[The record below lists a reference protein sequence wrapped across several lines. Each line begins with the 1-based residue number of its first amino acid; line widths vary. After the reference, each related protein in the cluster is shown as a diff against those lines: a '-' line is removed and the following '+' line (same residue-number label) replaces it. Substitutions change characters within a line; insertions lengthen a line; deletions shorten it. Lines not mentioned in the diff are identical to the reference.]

1 MSKGTGTAVELSR
14 TEREALAGEI
24 LGASVAIP
32 ASSGLQEPVEG
43 TLVDESLS
51 TFLVRVPGRA
61 RPLRVPKTGLEGT
74 IVLGAGELPL
84 RGDILRVRPE
94 DRTKRLLTGGP
105 RRFR

>member
-1 MSKGTGTAVELSR
+1 MARASGTAADLSR
-14 TEREALAGEI
+14 AQREALAGEL

-32 ASSGLQEPVEG
+32 PSPGLRTPVEG
-43 TLVDESLS
+43 TIVDETLS
-51 TFLVRVPGRA
+51 TFLVRVPGRRRA
-61 RPLRVPKTGLEGT
+61 VRVPKPGLEGT

-84 RGDILRVRPE
+84 RGDFLRVRPE

>member
-1 MSKGTGTAVELSR
+1 MSKGTGTTVELSR
-14 TEREALAGEI
+14 TQREALAGEI
-24 LGASVAIP
+24 LGASISIP
-32 ASSGLQEPVEG
+32 ASAGLRAPVNG
-43 TLVDESLS
+43 TIVDESLS

-61 RPLRVPKTGLEGT
+61 RPVRVPKTGLEGT

-84 RGDILRVRPE
+84 RGDALRVRPE